1 MNRLLILIV
10 VFAGSFL
17 NIAFI
22 NRNEPEIKG
31 LICGSDLYMNILK
44 NNFSL
49 EDLYTGEPQNKI
61 ESEFE
66 YDENEYF
73 YSFYIDINTG
83 NLFLIDDDSSNNYV
97 TYMIPLGNNSETNQ
111 QIIDIKYISSID
123 ELISTDF
130 YGDINVVEYYSFYSR
145 NPFFLVID
153 SYGNRALLK
162 LNSSASPQDFMR
174 ILDDYNVI
182 SATYH
187 GDMEIK
193 VYSKKKGNLIEIS
206 EVLYM
211 SSFNLKSTT
220 YKITLNLSKLIS
232 TYMSNGEKVKDKCMY
247 FPLPGI
253 VEIKN

>member
-97 TYMIPLGNNSETNQ
+97 TYMNPIGNNSETNQ
-111 QIIDIKYISSID
+111 QIIDIKYMSSID

-130 YGDINVVEYYSFYSR
+130 YGDINVVFYYTFYSP
-145 NPFFLVID
+145 NLFYLIID

-162 LNSSASPQDFMR
+162 LNSSVSPQDFMT
-174 ILDDYNVI
+174 ILDDYYVI
-182 SATYH
+182 SGFYT

-220 YKITLNLSKLIS
+220 YKTTLNLSKLIS

>member
-1 MNRLLILIV
+1 M
-10 VFAGSFL
+10 
-17 NIAFI
+17 
-22 NRNEPEIKG
+22 
-31 LICGSDLYMNILK
+31 
-44 NNFSL
+44 
-49 EDLYTGEPQNKI
+49 
-61 ESEFE
+61 
-66 YDENEYF
+66 
-73 YSFYIDINTG
+73 
-83 NLFLIDDDSSNNYV
+83 
-97 TYMIPLGNNSETNQ
+97 
-111 QIIDIKYISSID
+111 SSID

-130 YGDINVVEYYSFYSR
+130 YGDISVVSYSSFYS
-145 NPFFLVID
+145 PYLFYLVID

-162 LNSSASPQDFMR
+162 LNASVSPLDFIR

-182 SATYH
+182 SANYY

-220 YKITLNLSKLIS
+220 HKITLNLSKLIS